1 MGVTIF
7 FGDERISSKGIA
19 KEQTENHNMPEE
31 LHHIVDYTRHGISR
45 PKVWNKPKAK
55 TYDINTLSFGAYYQP
70 MLEHIDKKVYM
81 ESLGL
86 DGDMKKRVEMFTLLS
101 RNTVELPTS
110 REVSQMSCADLNEG
124 PLRLTNFMNT
134 FRAKQLRDRNSKSA
148 ETVNTKRTSTL
159 VRDQYINMIS
169 QLHNEG

>member
-1 MGVTIF
+1 MGSQSQ
-7 FGDERISSKGIA
+7 SSSGT
-19 KEQTENHNMPEE
+19 KEFPQRALP
-31 LHHIVDYTRHGISR
+31 
-45 PKVWNKPKAK
+45 WNKQKTK

-101 RNTVELPTS
+101 RNTVVLPTS
-110 REVSQMSCADLNEG
+110 SEVSQMSCADLNEG

-134 FRAKQLRDRNSKSA
+134 FRAKQLRERNTKIVRVKCAMNRNSKSA

-169 QLHNEG
+169 QLHNEGVGQ